1 MAQQALAG
9 GFVIGAHTVGIGPGA
24 NGIGSGTGPGVLN
37 CASAQGDQVVA
48 AAAEKAPGHLAVGIA
63 DGELSLVAVAFG
75 FGGAGD
81 ARFGQVKA
89 ANAAHGIP
97 HAALLL
103 PQFFFV
109 GNMAEL
115 AASALG
121 EGGAIGSNAVG
132 RGLQQFFQTAEGI
145 VFQYLY
151 QADAANIPPS
161 GAGDKDGHAVDM
173 GNAGTLGGIA
183 LNGGGMNLIFHQ
195 RHRRTPLHRNRGD
208 PNGPPGIG

>member
-1 MAQQALAG
+1 MTDIETKLILARIEANWTPFKNSEAAVTLWADRFKSDPYPLVLEAVNILIDTDLG
-9 GFVIGAHTVGIGPGA
+9 GFRPTI
-24 NGIGSGTGPGVLN
+24 
-37 CASAQGDQVVA
+37 
-48 AAAEKAPGHLAVGIA
+48 
-63 DGELSLVAVAFG
+63 
-75 FGGAGD
+75 
-81 ARFGQVKA
+81 GQVKA

-97 HAALLL
+97 HTALLL

-109 GNMAEL
+109 GNVAEL

-121 EGGAIGSNAVG
+121 EGGAIGRNAVG

-145 VFQYLY
+145 VFQHLY

-173 GNAGTLGGIA
+173 GNAGALGGIA